1 MPSPIPTSYIILRQN
16 RQEKA
21 FKSPSGDFPHTIVD
35 FFPIGKPLDN
45 INSPEEALELARLR
59 FPTFPLIAVQPLK
72 DYLECHQPP
81 KLSRL
86 SPNSSEQKRG
96 R

>member
-1 MPSPIPTSYIILRQN
+1 MPSPIPTSYIILRQD

-21 FKSPSGDFPHTIVD
+21 FKSPNGDFPHTIVD

-45 INSPEEALELARLR
+45 INSPEEALELARLK

-72 DYLECHQPP
+72 DYLTCHQAP
-81 KLSRL
+81 KLSRP
-86 SPNSSEQKRG
+86 SQTSKEPVRER
-96 R
+96 